1 MLHIATPL
9 FRYEYLE
16 QIYESI
22 PKNEDIIWHISKIKE
37 RPALTFDFLADPRV
51 RVYECVCLDTDTVT
65 KRNVIFDQIKDG
77 YFCLLDDDTVFEQ
90 EMYNVYKS
98 FSEKQFKG
106 MVIGAQKFSSGHI
119 KFKANYPTIKKS
131 EMATDTGMIMSH
143 SQVLDTVR
151 WAIFSGIPNDVYFWY
166 RCYQFYGKELTI
178 LIPNAIS
185 SYNKFGPIVRI
196 TKKIFGQKLKFN
208 IKNII
213 VFRIVIFISTI
224 LNFFRKLFGIKR
236 ITEFSSPE

>member
-51 RVYECVCLDTDTVT
+51 RVYECDCLDTDTVT

-106 MVIGAQKFSSGHI
+106 MVIGAQKFSSGKIRLKPTYPHNGT
-119 KFKANYPTIKKS
+119 FKLTI
-131 EMATDTGMIMSH
+131 DTGMILSNFT
-143 SQVLDTVR
+143 VLNKVR
-151 WAIFSGIPNDVYFWY
+151 WEFSETIPNDAHFWY

-178 LIPNAIS
+178 LIPDTIS
-185 SYNKFGPIVRI
+185 LYNKFAPFTRI
-196 TKKIFGQKLKFN
+196 KKQIFGRQIRFE
-208 IKNII
+208 IQI
-213 VFRIVIFISTI
+213 
-224 LNFFRKLFGIKR
+224 
-236 ITEFSSPE
+236 